1 MRHNRFGRFA
11 AVVALAGTA
20 LLAAGATAEASPADP
35 VQASPSAASGCLV
48 PKQGSIT
55 IAGSVA
61 IAVSHLANCGPDSVI
76 LSPGQDTYHTL
87 GWKEA
92 AGAYI
97 GSGFTAHWYVKGV
110 SGQGCHVSNGGWVL
124 NLDGGNLVVW
134 ADKSGC

>member
-1 MRHNRFGRFA
+1 MRDHRLGRA
-11 AVVALAGTA
+11 ATVIALAGAA
-20 LLAAGATAEASPADP
+20 LLAATTTAQAAPAAS
-35 VQASPSAASGCLV
+35 SAPSGCLV

-61 IAVSHLANCGPDSVI
+61 IGVSHLANCGPDSVI
-76 LSPGQDTYHTL
+76 LSPGQDTYHNL

-97 GSGFTAHWYVKGV
+97 GSGFTAHWYWKGIP
-110 SGQGCHVSNGGWVL
+110 GTHCLVSNSFWVL
-124 NLDGGNLVVW
+124 NMDGGNLVVW